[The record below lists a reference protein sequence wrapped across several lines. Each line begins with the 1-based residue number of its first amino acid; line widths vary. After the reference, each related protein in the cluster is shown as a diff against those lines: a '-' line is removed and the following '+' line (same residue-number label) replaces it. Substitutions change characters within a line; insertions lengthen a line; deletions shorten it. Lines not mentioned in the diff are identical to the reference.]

1 MHVKSCCFAYE
12 INLLFFDVLV
22 AVSSSDL
29 EVPNCLSNE
38 DVDANN
44 NGKKEMGLAMFTLCW
59 IAFGPLREPYRIVL
73 LFIHQNGDFGATSV
87 AERS

>member
-29 EVPNCLSNE
+29 EVPN
-38 DVDANN
+38 
-44 NGKKEMGLAMFTLCW
+44 KGLEQR
-59 IAFGPLREPYRIVL
+59 GRR
-73 LFIHQNGDFGATSV
+73 
-87 AERS
+87 R